1 MYDSIE
7 YEYNAM
13 PVKETGEPETPA
25 SLNNED
31 SNANSQK
38 LPSDENNNPENG
50 QSEEMKVAE
59 EDGEEEETSELENPG
74 DYYLNEGDDDET
86 TTNSKNLLDSPSLTS
101 IFFDIPDPGSFPPG
115 T

>member
-25 SLNNED
+25 SLNSED

-38 LPSDENNNPENG
+38 LPSDENNTPENG
-50 QSEEMKVAE
+50 PSEEMKVAE
-59 EDGEEEETSELENPG
+59 EDGEEETSELENPG

-86 TTNSKNLLDSPSLTS
+86 TINSKNLLDSPSLTS